1 MRERPACCTRKLQSL
16 AHSRPAGIGPVAVAK
31 EGKSPAKASKVC
43 CLFSRL
49 TNLTRP
55 LPLFCIF
62 VGILSAFP
70 EIALAQAQHSV
81 AQEFAA
87 YQTALN
93 EAAQRTL
100 SDLSTASQ
108 GSTKVVTKRS
118 SWDHPHETDQDVI
131 REFAQKYWGGR
142 EANLRA
148 AINRLGKLRPVLTPI
163 LKNEGIPPDLLAIV
177 LVESAGHTNA
187 LSSRRALGL
196 WQLIPE
202 TARHYGL
209 LVSPQVDDRE
219 DPHKAT
225 RAAARYL
232 HHLYAR
238 FGNWPLA
245 LAAYNAGEETVDA
258 AITRSGAS
266 DFWNP
271 DIRRRMP
278 LETREYVPAV
288 LAAEKLLERVST
300 FSSREGH
307 VKQDSSAPLI
317 FAEIKSPAN

>member
-1 MRERPACCTRKLQSL
+1 MRKRPDWCMRELQPL
-16 AHSRPAGIGPVAVAK
+16 AHSKPAGIEPIAVAK
-31 EGKSPAKASKVC
+31 DRKSPVKASKVC
-43 CLFSRL
+43 CLFSCL
-49 TNLTRP
+49 TSLIFP

-62 VGILSAFP
+62 VGILGAFP
-70 EIALAQAQHSV
+70 EITLAQAQHSV
-81 AQEFAA
+81 VQEFAA
-87 YQTALN
+87 YETALN

-108 GSTKVVTKRS
+108 GRTKVVTERS
-118 SWDHPHETDQDVI
+118 SWDHTHEPDEDLI
-131 REFAQKYWGGR
+131 REFAQKYWGGH

-148 AINRLGKLRPVLTPI
+148 AINRVDKLRPVLTPI
-163 LKNEGIPPDLLAIV
+163 LKHEGIPPDLLAIV

-196 WQLIPE
+196 WQLIPG

-232 HHLYAR
+232 HHLYAH

-266 DFWNP
+266 DFWIP
-271 DIRRRMP
+271 DTRRRMP

-288 LAAEKLLERVST
+288 LAAEKLLERVT
-300 FSSREGH
+300 FSNGEGH
-307 VKQDSSAPLI
+307 VKQDGSAPLI